1 MVGSCGLTVYLITWW
16 QIVSISEKRSWIAIL
31 CIFLCSLALV
41 FFFNPVAISYSFLA
55 QGQYLSLLIFL
66 CLLLKPSSLGYIS
79 LMCLFRFAFCDY
91 YYPACSAF
99 HLSYVSSF
107 FKLRP
112 CLGDH
117 IGLNLHLPPR
127 SPELRWQRGRC
138 TNFGFSHFDL
148 SSFVICIISS
158 VCLSYLFNWN
168 IFLLRS
174 DYL

>member
-1 MVGSCGLTVYLITWW
+1 MVTNSFNFRKTFLNCNSLY
-16 QIVSISEKRSWIAIL
+16 
-31 CIFLCSLALV
+31 FLCSLALA

-158 VCLSYLFNWN
+158 VCLSYLFN
-168 IFLLRS
+168 
-174 DYL
+174 